1 MSMSSTLHIIE
12 NPIRYPNAEKGNTNI
27 KNIVCVTPKHVAI
40 IIAGA
45 NIIATI
51 TVKNTVPPKII
62 LIAFIVFVLICYSIN
77 ITIKNDIKKS
87 GVIYF

>member
-1 MSMSSTLHIIE
+1 MPVSSTLHIIE
-12 NPIRYPNAEKGNTNI
+12 NPIRNPNAEQGSNSI

-51 TVKNTVPPKII
+51 TVKNTDPPKIN
-62 LIAFIVFVLICYSIN
+62 LIAFIYLIFN
-77 ITIKNDIKKS
+77 NT
-87 GVIYF
+87 

>member
-1 MSMSSTLHIIE
+1 MSSTFTIIE
-12 NPIRYPNAEKGNTNI
+12 NPIMNPNAEQGSNSI
-27 KNIVCVTPKHVAI
+27 KNIVCDNPKHVAI

-45 NIIATI
+45 NIIAI
-51 TVKNTVPPKII
+51 IADINTVNPKII
-62 LIAFIVFVLICYSIN
+62 LIAFILFVLICYNIN